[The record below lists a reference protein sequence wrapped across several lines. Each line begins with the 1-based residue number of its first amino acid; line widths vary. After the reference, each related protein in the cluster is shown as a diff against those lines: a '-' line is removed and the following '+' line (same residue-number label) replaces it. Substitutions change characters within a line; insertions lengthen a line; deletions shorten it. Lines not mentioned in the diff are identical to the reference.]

1 MTEPKNK
8 VFYLDGIRGLA
19 AFCVFLHHF
28 FLAFYPAYFTS
39 DMATTHLDGL
49 DVRYGQ
55 SVFSFLSNGNFSV
68 CIFFVLSGLVL
79 SRSYFEKPRIE
90 TLVSAAQRR
99 FLRLYIPVAV
109 TLCIA
114 YLLVKTNLFY
124 NVAASPVTHSG
135 WWMGYMW
142 VLEHK
147 TTLFIQS
154 LLYKVMFLGDNTYNT
169 SLWTLSLELYG
180 SMFVFAF
187 LALTHNIRNKFR
199 VFIPLFVV
207 LALLNAE
214 YLTAFLLGITLNYTP
229 MLARRLNKPVHVA
242 LTTLLFV
249 AGLVLGS
256 YSTSNNIQHTV
267 FEHAPAFVMKYNIW
281 VHVLGGFL
289 VVLAVVLSKNLQWF
303 FSLRLMRFLGYI
315 SFSMYL
321 LHPLVIGSF
330 SCYLLLHLVPHF
342 SYNASML
349 MVTTATIA
357 FSFVL
362 SYFMAKYV
370 DANGTFYAKR
380 FYEKYLK
387 RESVPENDTH

>member
-28 FLAFYPAYFTS
+28 LLAFYPAYFTS
-39 DMATTHLDGL
+39 DITTTHLNGL

-55 SVFSFLSNGNFSV
+55 SIFSFLSNGNFSV

-79 SRSYFEKPRIE
+79 SRSYFEQPNIA

-99 FLRLYIPVAV
+99 FLRLYMPVAV
-109 TLCIA
+109 TLCLA
-114 YLLVKTNLFY
+114 YLLIKTNLFY
-124 NVAASPVTHSG
+124 NVAASSITHSG

-142 VLEHK
+142 TFEHK

-154 LLYKVMFLGDNTYNT
+154 LLYKVMFMGDNTYDT

-187 LALTHNIRNKFR
+187 LALTHNIRNKFLA
-199 VFIPLFVV
+199 FIPLFAV
-207 LALLNAE
+207 LAVLNAE
-214 YLTAFLLGITLNYTP
+214 YLTAFLLGITLNYAPAVTAKIGKTTNV
-229 MLARRLNKPVHVA
+229 L
-242 LTTLLFV
+242 LTSVLFIG
-249 AGLVLGS
+249 GLILGS
-256 YSTSNNIQHTV
+256 YSTSNNIQHTI
-267 FEHAPAFVMKYNIW
+267 FEHVPAFVVKYNIW
-281 VHVLGGFL
+281 VHVIAGFF

-303 FSLRLMRFLGYI
+303 FSLGLMRFLGYI
-315 SFSMYL
+315 SFSIYL

-330 SCYLLLHLVPHF
+330 SCYLLLHLAPHF
-342 SYNASML
+342 SYNLAL
-349 MVTTATIA
+349 LIVTGATLSVC
-357 FSFVL
+357 FLL

-370 DANGTFYAKR
+370 DANGTRYARKFYDN
-380 FYEKYLK
+380 YLSK
-387 RESVPENDTH
+387 AGVDVKQQ